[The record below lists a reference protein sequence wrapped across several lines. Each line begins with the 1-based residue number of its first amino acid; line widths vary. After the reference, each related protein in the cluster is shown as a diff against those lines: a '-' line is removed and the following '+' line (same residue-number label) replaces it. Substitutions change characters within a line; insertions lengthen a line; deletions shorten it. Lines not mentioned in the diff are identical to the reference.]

1 MIKGLNKRSRPSGH
15 TVREAR
21 DYPPHPKLLLRIG
34 CAALALTLAFGAVPY
49 LLGIF
54 GGAKTVVTGNMNAKD
69 DGEVVYSETV
79 TQKDTLAGGS
89 INALS
94 DRSIAE
100 NMELSH
106 ITIRRL

>member
-34 CAALALTLAFGAVPY
+34 CAALALTLACGAVPY